1 MRALLF
7 DYDGT
12 LALVDEDWFVESY
25 FFMLNVF
32 LVERYKV
39 ALDQADVLD
48 CIAHIT
54 KYADGMTNN
63 YERFLKCLSSK
74 VEKIN
79 WRKAFEDFYAS
90 SEFDEL
96 VNLVEPNQK
105 IIESVKKARHFGL
118 LTALASNPIFPK
130 IAVKKRLSWIGLSAS
145 DFDHISCMENSHYC
159 KPDPRYY
166 IELCKALSLEPKDC
180 LMVGNNDF
188 LDGSCVNVGMK
199 YKPVELFSQDG
210 KKDPNEWFLD

>member
-1 MRALLF
+1 MKALLF

-12 LALVDEDWFVESY
+12 LALVDENRFIESY

-39 ALDQADVLD
+39 ALDQGDVLD

-54 KYADGMTNN
+54 KHANGVMNN

-74 VEKIN
+74 VERIN

-96 VNLVEPNQK
+96 ASLVEPNQK
-105 IIESVKKARHFGL
+105 IIESVRKARRFGL
-118 LTALASNPIFPK
+118 LTVLASNPIFPK
-130 IAVKKRLSWIGLSAS
+130 IAVKKRLSWIGLSVS
-145 DFDHISCMENSHYC
+145 DFDHVSCMENSHYC

-166 IELCKALSLEPKDC
+166 IELCKILSVEPKDC
-180 LMVGNNDF
+180 LMVGNDDF

-199 YKPVELFSQDG
+199 YKPVEFFSQDG
-210 KKDPNEWFLD
+210 KRDPNEWFLD